1 MHTLTSVI
9 FSDATATALALPSG
23 MRIEPCT
30 QIDVGLSRC
39 FQYGVG
45 ARRDASLAASTVST
59 DLDADA
65 VDEEESDEDEDAVK
79 EAGCGVEEADRDDG
93 GACNE

>member
-1 MHTLTSVI
+1 MV

-30 QIDVGLSRC
+30 QIDVSLSRC
-39 FQYGVG
+39 FQCGMG
-45 ARRDASLAASTVST
+45 ARCDASLAARAVNA

-65 VDEEESDEDEDAVK
+65 DDEAEEESDEDEDAVK
-79 EAGCGVEEADRDDG
+79 EAGCGDEEADRDEG